1 MMKGLAMMKHTNLYY
16 LSIIRNLM
24 VLLNFINILFLATI
38 ILFTSKYIVENQ
50 LGREFLEK
58 IAYVPKSPQVVFWGS
73 IVLFAVLVYLMYHRD
88 KKIIEHKLINN
99 LYNFFEA
106 VICFAIIYLLYM
118 TYNGLVLLVFC
129 DCIYNFKDDKYA
141 KYMLI
146 LLIGMYLFT
155 NWDVFTSFLPL
166 MNFQQYV
173 QFYDVNLKNLLLLS
187 KSILSMFNIL
197 LFIIFMSVY
206 AVGQIQEN
214 EFISK
219 KLRMISLV
227 NKKLQRYAVVTE
239 RIGENN
245 ERKRLAREIHDT
257 VGHALAGVAAG
268 IDACIVMID
277 SNPEATKSQLKIISK
292 VVRQGMVDVRKSLNK
307 LRPGALEKQGFKEA
321 IEKMIDDFGSLS
333 EVNIKLDYRLK
344 DVDLEN
350 TTEDI
355 LFRIIQE
362 SMTNSVRHGGA
373 SQINI
378 SLYMEENN
386 LCLYIKDNGIGCSEI
401 SYGFG
406 LKQMKERVA
415 IINGKV
421 KFDGTN
427 GFMVMVKIPI
437 FK

>member
-1 MMKGLAMMKHTNLYY
+1 MKHTNLYY

-50 LGREFLEK
+50 LAREFLEK
-58 IAYVPKSPQVVFWGS
+58 ITYVPKSPQLVFWGS
-73 IVLFAVLVYLMYHRD
+73 IILFAVLVYLMYHRD
-88 KKIIEHKLINN
+88 KKIIEHKIINN
-99 LYNFFEA
+99 IYNFFEA
-106 VICFAIIYLLYM
+106 IICFIIVYLLYM

-129 DCIYNFKDDKYA
+129 DCIYTFKDDKYA

-277 SNPEATKSQLKIISK
+277 SNPEATKSQLKVISK

-321 IEKMIDDFGSLS
+321 IEKMIEDFGSLS

>member
-1 MMKGLAMMKHTNLYY
+1 MMKHTNLYY

-24 VLLNFINILFLATI
+24 VLLNFINVLFLATI
-38 ILFTSKYIVENQ
+38 VLFTSKYIVENQ

>member
-1 MMKGLAMMKHTNLYY
+1 MKHTNLYY

-50 LGREFLEK
+50 LSREFLEK
-58 IAYVPKSPQVVFWGS
+58 ITYVPKSPQLVFWGS
-73 IVLFAVLVYLMYHRD
+73 IILFAVLVYLMYHRD
-88 KKIIEHKLINN
+88 KKIIEHKIINN
-99 LYNFFEA
+99 IYNFFEA
-106 VICFAIIYLLYM
+106 IICFIIVYLLYM

-129 DCIYNFKDDKYA
+129 DCIYTFKDDKYA

-227 NKKLQRYAVVTE
+227 NKKLQRYAIATE
-239 RIGENN
+239 KIGENN

-321 IEKMIDDFGSLS
+321 IEKMIEDFGSLS

>member
-1 MMKGLAMMKHTNLYY
+1 MKHTNLYY

-50 LGREFLEK
+50 LSREFLEK
-58 IAYVPKSPQVVFWGS
+58 ITYVPKSPQLVFWGS
-73 IVLFAVLVYLMYHRD
+73 IILFAILIYLMYHRD
-88 KKIIEHKLINN
+88 KKIIEHKLVNN

-106 VICFAIIYLLYM
+106 IICFIIVYLLYM

-129 DCIYNFKDDKYA
+129 DCIYNFKDAKYA

-146 LLIGMYLFT
+146 SLIGMYLFT
-155 NWDVFTSFLPL
+155 NWDVFTAFSPL

-173 QFYDVNLKNLLLLS
+173 QFYDVNLKNLLFLS
-187 KSILSMFNIL
+187 KSILEMFNIL

-277 SNPEATKSQLKIISK
+277 SNPEATKSQLKVISK

-350 TTEDI
+350 TTEDV

>member
-1 MMKGLAMMKHTNLYY
+1 MMKHTNLYY

-24 VLLNFINILFLATI
+24 VLLNFINVLFLATI
-38 ILFTSKYIVENQ
+38 VLFTSKYIVENQ

-257 VGHALAGVAAG
+257 VGYALAGVAAC

-277 SNPEATKSQLKIISK
+277 SNPEATKSQLKVISK

>member
-1 MMKGLAMMKHTNLYY
+1 MKHTNLYY

-24 VLLNFINILFLATI
+24 VLLNFINVLFLATI
-38 ILFTSKYIVENQ
+38 VLFTSKYIVENQ

-58 IAYVPKSPQVVFWGS
+58 IAYVPKSPQLVFWGS
-73 IVLFAVLVYLMYHRD
+73 IILFAVLVYLMYHRD
-88 KKIIEHKLINN
+88 KKIIEHKIINN
-99 LYNFFEA
+99 IYNFFEA
-106 VICFAIIYLLYM
+106 IICFIIVYLLYM

-129 DCIYNFKDDKYA
+129 DCIYTFKDDKYA

-277 SNPEATKSQLKIISK
+277 SNPEATKSQLKVISK

>member
-1 MMKGLAMMKHTNLYY
+1 MKHTNLYY

-50 LGREFLEK
+50 LSREFLEK
-58 IAYVPKSPQVVFWGS
+58 ITYVPKSPQLVFWGS

-187 KSILSMFNIL
+187 KSILEMFNIL

-321 IEKMIDDFGSLS
+321 IEKMIEDFGSLS

>member
-1 MMKGLAMMKHTNLYY
+1 MMKHTNLYY

-24 VLLNFINILFLATI
+24 VLLNFINVLFLATI
-38 ILFTSKYIVENQ
+38 VLFTSKYIVENQ

-58 IAYVPKSPQVVFWGS
+58 IAYVPKSPQLVFWGS
-73 IVLFAVLVYLMYHRD
+73 IILFAVLVYLMYHRD

-227 NKKLQRYAVVTE
+227 NKKLQRYAIATE
-239 RIGENN
+239 KIGENN

-321 IEKMIDDFGSLS
+321 IEKMIEDFGSLS

>member
-1 MMKGLAMMKHTNLYY
+1 MMKHTNLYY

-24 VLLNFINILFLATI
+24 VLLNFINVLFLATI
-38 ILFTSKYIVENQ
+38 VLFTSKYIVENQ

-227 NKKLQRYAVVTE
+227 NKKLQRYAIATE
-239 RIGENN
+239 KIGENN

-277 SNPEATKSQLKIISK
+277 SNPEATKSQLKVISK

>member
-1 MMKGLAMMKHTNLYY
+1 MKHTNLYY

-73 IVLFAVLVYLMYHRD
+73 IILFAILIYLMYHRD
-88 KKIIEHKLINN
+88 KKIIEHKIINN
-99 LYNFFEA
+99 IYNFFEA
-106 VICFAIIYLLYM
+106 IICFIIVYLLYM

-129 DCIYNFKDDKYA
+129 DCIYTFKDDKYA

-277 SNPEATKSQLKIISK
+277 SNPEATKSQLKVISK

>member
-1 MMKGLAMMKHTNLYY
+1 MKHTNLYY

-50 LGREFLEK
+50 LAREFLEK
-58 IAYVPKSPQVVFWGS
+58 ITYVPKSPQLVFWGS
-73 IVLFAVLVYLMYHRD
+73 IILFAILIYLMYHRD
-88 KKIIEHKLINN
+88 KKIIEHKLVNN

-106 VICFAIIYLLYM
+106 IICFIIVYLLYM

-146 LLIGMYLFT
+146 SLIGMYLFT
-155 NWDVFTSFLPL
+155 NWDVFTAFSPL

-173 QFYDVNLKNLLLLS
+173 QFYDVNLKNLLFLS
-187 KSILSMFNIL
+187 KSILEMFNIL

-227 NKKLQRYAVVTE
+227 NKKLQRYAIATE
-239 RIGENN
+239 KIGENN

-277 SNPEATKSQLKIISK
+277 SNPETTKSQLKIISK

-321 IEKMIDDFGSLS
+321 IEKMIEDFGSLS

>member
-1 MMKGLAMMKHTNLYY
+1 MKHTNLYY

-50 LGREFLEK
+50 LSREFLEK
-58 IAYVPKSPQVVFWGS
+58 IAYVPKSPQLVFWGS
-73 IVLFAVLVYLMYHRD
+73 IILFAVLVYLMYHRD
-88 KKIIEHKLINN
+88 KKIIEHKIINN
-99 LYNFFEA
+99 IYNFFEA
-106 VICFAIIYLLYM
+106 IICFIIVYLLYM

-129 DCIYNFKDDKYA
+129 DCIYTFKDDKYA

-245 ERKRLAREIHDT
+245 ERKRLSREIHDT

-277 SNPEATKSQLKIISK
+277 SNPEATKSQLKVISK

>member
-1 MMKGLAMMKHTNLYY
+1 MMKHTNLYY

-24 VLLNFINILFLATI
+24 VLLNFINVLFLATI
-38 ILFTSKYIVENQ
+38 VLFTSKYIVENQ

-73 IVLFAVLVYLMYHRD
+73 IVLFAILIYLMYHRD

-277 SNPEATKSQLKIISK
+277 SNPEATKSQLKVISK

>member
-1 MMKGLAMMKHTNLYY
+1 MKHTNLYY

-50 LGREFLEK
+50 LAREFLEK
-58 IAYVPKSPQVVFWGS
+58 ITYVPKSPQLVFWGS
-73 IVLFAVLVYLMYHRD
+73 IILFAILIYLMYHRD
-88 KKIIEHKLINN
+88 KKIIEHKLVNN

-106 VICFAIIYLLYM
+106 IICFIIVYLLYM

-146 LLIGMYLFT
+146 SLIGMYLFT
-155 NWDVFTSFLPL
+155 NWDVFTAFSPL

-173 QFYDVNLKNLLLLS
+173 QFYDVNLKNLLFLS
-187 KSILSMFNIL
+187 KSILEMFNIL

-227 NKKLQRYAVVTE
+227 NKKLQRYAIATE
-239 RIGENN
+239 KIGENN

-321 IEKMIDDFGSLS
+321 IEKMIEDFGSLS

>member
-1 MMKGLAMMKHTNLYY
+1 MMKHTNLYY

-24 VLLNFINILFLATI
+24 VLLNFINVLFLATI
-38 ILFTSKYIVENQ
+38 VLFTSKYIVENQ

-155 NWDVFTSFLPL
+155 NWDVFTAFSPL

-187 KSILSMFNIL
+187 KSILEMLNVL

-219 KLRMISLV
+219 KLMMISTV
-227 NKKLQRYAVVTE
+227 NKKLQKYAVVTE

-277 SNPEATKSQLKIISK
+277 SNPEATKSQLKVISK

-307 LRPGALEKQGFKEA
+307 LRPGALEKQGFKDA
-321 IEKMIDDFGSLS
+321 ISKMIEDFGSLS
-333 EVNIKLDYRLK
+333 EVSIKLDYRLK

-386 LCLYIKDNGIGCSEI
+386 LCLCIKDNGIGCSEI

-421 KFDGTN
+421 KFDGSN

>member
-1 MMKGLAMMKHTNLYY
+1 MKHTNLYY

-38 ILFTSKYIVENQ
+38 VLFTSKYIVENQ

-277 SNPEATKSQLKIISK
+277 SNPEATKSQLKVISK

>member
-1 MMKGLAMMKHTNLYY
+1 MMKHTNLYY

-277 SNPEATKSQLKIISK
+277 SNPEATKSQLKVISK

>member
-1 MMKGLAMMKHTNLYY
+1 MKHTNLYY
-16 LSIIRNLM
+16 LSIIRSLM

-50 LGREFLEK
+50 LSREFLEK
-58 IAYVPKSPQVVFWGS
+58 IAYVPKSPQLVFWGS
-73 IVLFAVLVYLMYHRD
+73 IILFAVLVYLMYHRD
-88 KKIIEHKLINN
+88 KKIIEHKIINN
-99 LYNFFEA
+99 IYNFFEA
-106 VICFAIIYLLYM
+106 IICFIIVYLLYM

-129 DCIYNFKDDKYA
+129 DCIYTFKDDKYA

-277 SNPEATKSQLKIISK
+277 SNPEATKSQLKVISK

>member
-1 MMKGLAMMKHTNLYY
+1 MMKHTNLYY

-24 VLLNFINILFLATI
+24 VLLNFINVLFLATI
-38 ILFTSKYIVENQ
+38 VLFTSKYIVENQ
-50 LGREFLEK
+50 LSREFLEK

-106 VICFAIIYLLYM
+106 IICFIIVYLLYM

-146 LLIGMYLFT
+146 SLIGMYLFT
-155 NWDVFTSFLPL
+155 NWDVFTAFSPL

-173 QFYDVNLKNLLLLS
+173 QFYDVNLKNLLFLS
-187 KSILSMFNIL
+187 KSILEMFNIL

-227 NKKLQRYAVVTE
+227 NKKLQRYAIATE
-239 RIGENN
+239 KIGENN

-321 IEKMIDDFGSLS
+321 IEKMIEDFGSLS

>member
-1 MMKGLAMMKHTNLYY
+1 MMKHTNLYY

-24 VLLNFINILFLATI
+24 VLLNFINVLFLATI

-277 SNPEATKSQLKIISK
+277 SNPEATKSQLKVISK

-333 EVNIKLDYRLK
+333 EVNIKLDYKLK

>member
-1 MMKGLAMMKHTNLYY
+1 MMKHTNLYY

-24 VLLNFINILFLATI
+24 VLLNFINVLFLATI
-38 ILFTSKYIVENQ
+38 VLFTSKYIVENQ

-58 IAYVPKSPQVVFWGS
+58 IAYVPKSPQLVFWGS
-73 IVLFAVLVYLMYHRD
+73 IILFAILIYLMYHRD
-88 KKIIEHKLINN
+88 KKIIEHKLVNN

-106 VICFAIIYLLYM
+106 IICFIIVYLLYM

-129 DCIYNFKDDKYA
+129 DCIYTFKDDKYA

-277 SNPEATKSQLKIISK
+277 SNPEATKSQLKVISK

>member
-1 MMKGLAMMKHTNLYY
+1 MKHTNLYY

-50 LGREFLEK
+50 LAREFLEK
-58 IAYVPKSPQVVFWGS
+58 IAYVPKSPQLVFWGS
-73 IVLFAVLVYLMYHRD
+73 MILFAVLIYLMYHRD
-88 KKIIEHKLINN
+88 KKIIEHKLVNN

-106 VICFAIIYLLYM
+106 VICFIIIYLLYM

-146 LLIGMYLFT
+146 SLIGMYLFT
-155 NWDVFTSFLPL
+155 NWDVFTAFSPL

-187 KSILSMFNIL
+187 KSILEMFNIL

-277 SNPEATKSQLKIISK
+277 SNPEATKSQLKVISK

-321 IEKMIDDFGSLS
+321 IEKMIEDFGSLS

-344 DVDLEN
+344 NIDLEN